1 MYSPRLLY
9 LFVTP
14 KLLKWAAPIA
24 LCDDPD
30 NHDGHTSRKDIIG
43 NRHTAPPLNPRQQ
56 PVRTICGA
64 MLIRAQGVDPPR
76 LSNRFPSCVDLLQR
90 WPVVEPCLAPRCA
103 PSARSVPDA
112 SFFQFIGDLLF
123 ASVPNDRDLVRRS
136 WHSIQRER
144 RGKRLLL
151 DIARS
156 EDRDLVWTDGETRS
170 FVLW

>member
-64 MLIRAQGVDPPR
+64 MLIRAQGVDPAR
-76 LSNRFPSCVDLLQR
+76 LSNGSPSLCRLVAALPVSNCVWRHDARQARAQFQMRLFFSLSAICCLLRCPMTAIWCGEAGIPSNVSVGENAALGHRAIRGPRFGVD
-90 WPVVEPCLAPRCA
+90 
-103 PSARSVPDA
+103 
-112 SFFQFIGDLLF
+112 
-123 ASVPNDRDLVRRS
+123 
-136 WHSIQRER
+136 
-144 RGKRLLL
+144 
-151 DIARS
+151 
-156 EDRDLVWTDGETRS
+156 
-170 FVLW
+170 